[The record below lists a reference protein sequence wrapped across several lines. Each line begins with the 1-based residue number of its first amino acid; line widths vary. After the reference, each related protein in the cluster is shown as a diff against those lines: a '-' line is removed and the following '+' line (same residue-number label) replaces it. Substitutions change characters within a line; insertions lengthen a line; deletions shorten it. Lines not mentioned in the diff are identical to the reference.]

1 MRRRTLLG
9 LGLVL
14 LSGCDLFR
22 NLRRDDPRQFAAP
35 QTAPPPAMNLVNY
48 LNENVKRI
56 QAVQCKVDID
66 ARQGLKP
73 GIGLDGI
80 LVCQKPLNFRLKA
93 KAFGKPA
100 ADLGSNSEEFWFW
113 TSQDDPPY
121 VNHCAHQSLGRA
133 KYELAIPIKP
143 EMMMAALGMAEYDER
158 KEYVVKVKE
167 KSYELIEP
175 VTDPSGRRIF
185 RVTVF
190 NPWQV
195 SAPTPQVIAHVL
207 RDENGKEICAATI
220 KEAMVD
226 PATGAVLPKVVHLT
240 WPAQKL
246 ELTLKMREVQS
257 VQIDQ
262 SRSARLFSR
271 QDLSAYPSRDLASG
285 KVNGPG
291 GYSQGNSIQRT
302 GGQPT
307 GRSGW

>member
-22 NLRRDDPRQFAAP
+22 NLRRDDPRLMPAP
-35 QTAPPPAMNLVNY
+35 QTAAPPATNLVNY
-48 LNENVKRI
+48 LNENVRKV
-56 QAVQCKVDID
+56 QAVQSKVDID

-73 GIGLDGI
+73 AIGLDGI

-113 TSQDDPPY
+113 TNQDDPPY

-143 EMMMAALGMAEYDER
+143 EMMMAALGLAEYDER
-158 KEYVVKVKE
+158 KDYTVKVKE
-167 KSYELIEP
+167 KTYELIEP
-175 VTDPSGRRIF
+175 TTDPSGKRIF

-195 SAPTPQVIAHVL
+195 TAPTPQVIAHVL
-207 RDENGKEICAATI
+207 RDENGKEICAASI
-220 KEAMVD
+220 KEATVD
-226 PATGAVLPKVVHLT
+226 QGTGAILPKVVILS

-246 ELTLKMREVQS
+246 ELTLKLRDIQG
-257 VQIDQ
+257 VQIDPT
-262 SRSARLFSR
+262 RAARMFSR
-271 QDLSAYPSRDLASG
+271 QDLAGFPSRDLASG
-285 KVNGPG
+285 RVDSPG
-291 GYSQGNSIQRT
+291 GYSQGTSIQRT
-302 GGQPT
+302 GGQST
-307 GRSGW
+307 GRGGW